1 MLDLGTHRINSVIIS
16 RDSWSKDMP
25 KVIAGK
31 LLKANA
37 LDAMAVLVVHSDV
50 DGRTLPT
57 FLRECSPSALKKLCE
72 LLRVPIPP
80 KGTPDVAGSCVSN
93 IIRAVDAH
101 TAMYSHL
108 VNKDERFLIG
118 NSDVPLEDEDEDD
131 DVWPDPNT
139 ERKESDRMHGLPLRR
154 SGRSHSTSP
163 GGKQKPKHAQ
173 PLAAAVAA
181 AAASSSSSSSSKQ
194 PNPSVLAA
202 IGQLPSAPP
211 NNSAAVVGKSCGQSE
226 MLKKS
231 NMRHVEEKTKK
242 SKRSKHAKKDKK
254 RSHRTLFSSD
264 EDDSDSDGPSG
275 RSFSTDDRSSSE
287 SSDSDASSSS
297 DSDDESSRRHRKHK
311 RVSAMEAHGLARPLA
326 KKFIRNALAST
337 NGRGSILDV
346 YKEMDFKVVRN
357 ERECLSLA
365 KAIDLA
371 RKEHWSK
378 LLELLVRRLV
388 GVQSADISGNWKLC
402 DQFELVMDQ
411 QSFVPDDFLARALKN
426 AQRLETL
433 ESSSRTRRGQDAPAA
448 SKSRAPAAGRKSSA
462 RTPAGSTNNR
472 HRERSTDTRGP
483 PSNSSKSD
491 KSSKDKRDQ

>member
-1 MLDLGTHRINSVIIS
+1 
-16 RDSWSKDMP
+16 
-25 KVIAGK
+25 
-31 LLKANA
+31 
-37 LDAMAVLVVHSDV
+37 
-50 DGRTLPT
+50 
-57 FLRECSPSALKKLCE
+57 
-72 LLRVPIPP
+72 
-80 KGTPDVAGSCVSN
+80 
-93 IIRAVDAH
+93 
-101 TAMYSHL
+101 
-108 VNKDERFLIG
+108 
-118 NSDVPLEDEDEDD
+118 
-131 DVWPDPNT
+131 
-139 ERKESDRMHGLPLRR
+139 
-154 SGRSHSTSP
+154 
-163 GGKQKPKHAQ
+163 
-173 PLAAAVAA
+173 
-181 AAASSSSSSSSKQ
+181 
-194 PNPSVLAA
+194 
-202 IGQLPSAPP
+202 
-211 NNSAAVVGKSCGQSE
+211 
-226 MLKKS
+226 
-231 NMRHVEEKTKK
+231 MRHVGERSKK
-242 SKRSKHAKKDKK
+242 SKKSKHAKKDKK
-254 RSHRTLFSSD
+254 RSHRTLLFSSD

-275 RSFSTDDRSSSE
+275 RSFSTDDRFSSE
-287 SSDSDASSSS
+287 SSDDSDASSSS

-357 ERECLSLA
+357 ERECLLLA

-433 ESSSRTRRGQDAPAA
+433 ESSSRTRRGQDAPAV
-448 SKSRAPAAGRKSSA
+448 SKSRAPAGRKSST
-462 RTPAGSTNNR
+462 RTPTGSTNNR